1 MNNLRG
7 WRAAAR
13 ASPAWVIPAAALML
27 TVSLVFLCVPAL
39 EAA

>member
-1 MNNLRG
+1 MHSLSG
-7 WRAAAR
+7 WRAAVR
-13 ASPAWVIPAAALML
+13 AAPAWIIPVAALML